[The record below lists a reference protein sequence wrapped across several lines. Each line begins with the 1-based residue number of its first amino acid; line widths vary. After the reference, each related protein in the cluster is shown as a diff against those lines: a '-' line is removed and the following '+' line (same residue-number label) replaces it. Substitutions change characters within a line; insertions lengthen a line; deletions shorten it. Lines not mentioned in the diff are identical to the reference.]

1 MIVFRTKRL
10 KRYGGLAVVVMMLG
24 ASAVHAQAPLTIPEI
39 QGRGHI
45 SPFAGQVVNSVDG
58 VVTAI
63 VATGSARGFYMQDP
77 RPGGDGDLATSDGIF
92 VFTGSTTPSV
102 TIGQR
107 VIVGGNV
114 TEFRSGCGACA
125 PTDAAFSN
133 LTITGIAAP
142 SIAPSAA
149 ASLGLPVATVIGSG
163 GRVAPHVISTGSGG
177 SIESA
182 SYPFDIDA
190 HAIDFFESLEAMRVS
205 VQNPIVV
212 GPRNGFGEIPLLAD
226 LGLGAVLPTSRGGVA
241 VSAGN
246 FNGERVI
253 IDDPL
258 IGSAN
263 MPQAKVGDRLQN
275 VVGVMDYGSANYKLR
290 LTTPPM
296 LIAGALAKEI
306 AVDAR
311 ADQVSIASFN
321 VENLAG
327 NSSAAKFAALAQQIV
342 HNLKTP
348 DLIALSE
355 IQDNDGTTDNGVVS
369 ASRTFDRLIAAISA
383 AGGPSYRVAQIDPVD
398 GQDGGAPGGNIRVGF
413 LFNPW
418 TVNFNARAGGGT
430 DMAVTINGDGSLQQ
444 NPGRVDP
451 GNPAWGAVPPGPGEI
466 FGFDGARKPLAAEFI
481 VSGQRLIVIAN
492 HLKSKSQDQSLFGR
506 FQEPVQYT
514 LAQRKAQAESVA
526 AFVRSL
532 IAADADVRIA
542 VLGDM
547 NDFQFSNTLAILED
561 AGLSNVYDLLAEAE
575 RYSYVFDC
583 NSQALD
589 HMLLSNSLAG
599 LAEFDVVHV
608 NSEFVA
614 ADRASDHDPLLLR
627 LTLQRAEAVSAP
639 ATAALLLPGLAWL
652 LWRRSGVAASIRRN
666 RR

>member
-1 MIVFRTKRL
+1 MIVFRTKRP

>member
-1 MIVFRTKRL
+1 MIVFRAKRL

-24 ASAVHAQAPLTIPEI
+24 ASAVHAQAPLTIPEL

-45 SPFAGQVVNSVDG
+45 SPFAGQVVSSVDG

-125 PTDAAFSN
+125 PTNAAFSN
-133 LTITGIAAP
+133 LPITEITAP

-149 ASLGLPVATVIGSG
+149 ASLGLPAATVIGSG

-205 VQNPIVV
+205 VQDPIVV

-263 MPQAKVGDRLQN
+263 MPQAEIGDRLQN
-275 VVGVMDYGSANYKLR
+275 VVGVMDYGSNNYKLR
-290 LTTPPM
+290 LTTPPT

-342 HNLKTP
+342 HNLKAP

-398 GQDGGAPGGNIRVGF
+398 GQDGGAPGGNIRIGF
-413 LFNPW
+413 LFNPK

-481 VSGQRLIVIAN
+481 VSGQRLIMIAN
-492 HLKSKSQDQSLFGR
+492 HLKSKSQDQPLFGR

-542 VLGDM
+542 VVGDM
-547 NDFQFSNTLAILED
+547 NDFQFSDTLAILED

-575 RYSYVFDC
+575 RYSYVFDG

-589 HMLLSNSLAG
+589 HMLLSNALAG

-627 LTLQRAEAVSAP
+627 LTLQGAEAVSAP

-652 LWRRSGVAASIRRN
+652 VWRRSGVAASIRRN